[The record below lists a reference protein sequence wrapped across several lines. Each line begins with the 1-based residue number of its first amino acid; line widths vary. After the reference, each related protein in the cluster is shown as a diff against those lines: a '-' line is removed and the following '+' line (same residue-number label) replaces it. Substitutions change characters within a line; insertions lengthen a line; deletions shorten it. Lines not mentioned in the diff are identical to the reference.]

1 MEQLFETGRKAFS
14 KKAPGNKTGTSEE
27 FAEAWYISYTLKLS
41 TAVWVG
47 YPEGRTPMLDGHGK
61 EVVNG

>member
-14 KKAPGNKTGTSEE
+14 KKAPGNKTDTSEE
-27 FAEAWYISYTLKLS
+27 VADAWYIGYTLRLS

-47 YPEGRTPMLDGHGK
+47 YQEGRTPCSTVTGRRS
-61 EVVNG
+61 